1 MPIVSAPWSNKF
13 RTLFGTT
20 PTFANSNDAN
30 CVKKRPGLAKF
41 LPLCCKIESLNSNKP
56 AIVFRRID
64 AHVLRGAASQ
74 EFGPMLEFHIVDK
87 QYNILVRPRRSEYP
101 IEALR
106 RMGSSKVPI
115 KVVAL
120 YDGLTGSGSHA
131 RRVSQLII
139 YKFPDKREPVS
150 WATARVAIAANEAAE
165 KSLAASAQFEAALA
179 AKERF

>member
-1 MPIVSAPWSNKF
+1 
-13 RTLFGTT
+13 
-20 PTFANSNDAN
+20 
-30 CVKKRPGLAKF
+30 
-41 LPLCCKIESLNSNKP
+41 
-56 AIVFRRID
+56 
-64 AHVLRGAASQ
+64 
-74 EFGPMLEFHIVDK
+74 MLEFHIVDK

-120 YDGLTGSGSHA
+120 HDGLTGSGSHA